1 MQRLLEFLYRFKEY
15 SALCGFTFISFI
27 MMNLGNTT
35 ELGGYRS
42 IVVGGIGWMQS
53 AFSWIPNP
61 IALKNENA
69 ALRELNLQLSD
80 ERAKIRQSII
90 ENAKLR
96 KMLEFKKAST
106 VPLISA
112 DIVGK
117 TTTEARNYATVNR
130 GEQDGVEVGMPVVTD
145 AGLVG
150 LVVGTSK
157 SYSAIRLLINRESR
171 IAGKIQRSRIDG
183 ILIWD
188 GEDAL
193 TMKNIPK
200 SYDVQ
205 VGDEVNTSS
214 YSNRYPANIKIGTV
228 METRDDGT
236 SLFRKILVKPA
247 VNFLTLEQV
256 FIMKLMPNP
265 ERVIL
270 ERDNNRVGK
279 PMIPQLKAR

>member
-15 SALCGFTFISFI
+15 SALSALTIVSFI

-35 ELGGYRS
+35 DLGGYRS

-106 VPLISA
+106 TPLITA

-117 TTTEARNYATVNR
+117 TTTEARNYATINR
-130 GEQDGVEVGMPVVTD
+130 GKKDGVEVGMPVVTD

-150 LVVGTSK
+150 LVVGTSDG
-157 SYSAIRLLINRESR
+157 YSVIRLLINRESR

-205 VGDEVNTSS
+205 VGDEVITSS

-236 SLFRKILVKPA
+236 SLFRKILVKPSL
-247 VNFLTLEQV
+247 NFLTLEQV
-256 FIMKLMPNP
+256 FVMKLLPNP
-265 ERVIL
+265 ERILL
-270 ERDNNRVGK
+270 ERDNNKLGK
-279 PMIPQLKAR
+279 PMIPQIKAR

>member
-15 SALCGFTFISFI
+15 SALSALTIVSLI

-35 ELGGYRS
+35 DLGGYRS

-106 VPLISA
+106 TPLITA

-117 TTTEARNYATVNR
+117 TTTEARNYATINR
-130 GEQDGVEVGMPVVTD
+130 GKKDGVEVGMPVVTD

-150 LVVGTSK
+150 LVVGTSDG
-157 SYSAIRLLINRESR
+157 YSVIRLLINRESR

-205 VGDEVNTSS
+205 VGDEVITSS
-214 YSNRYPANIKIGTV
+214 YSNRYPSNIKIGTV

-236 SLFRKILVKPA
+236 SLFRKILVKPS

-256 FIMKLMPNP
+256 FVMKLLPNP
-265 ERVIL
+265 ERILL
-270 ERDNNRVGK
+270 ERDNNKLGK
-279 PMIPQLKAR
+279 PMIPQIKAR

>member
-15 SALCGFTFISFI
+15 SALSALTIVSLI

-35 ELGGYRS
+35 DLGGYRS

-106 VPLISA
+106 TPLITA

-117 TTTEARNYATVNR
+117 TTTEARNYATINR
-130 GEQDGVEVGMPVVTD
+130 GKKDGVEVGMPVVTD

-150 LVVGTSK
+150 LVVGTSDG
-157 SYSAIRLLINRESR
+157 YSVIRLLINRESR

-205 VGDEVNTSS
+205 VGDEVITSS
-214 YSNRYPANIKIGTV
+214 YSNRYPSNIKIGTV

-236 SLFRKILVKPA
+236 SLFRKILVKPS

-256 FIMKLMPNP
+256 FVLKLLPNP
-265 ERVIL
+265 ERILL
-270 ERDNNRVGK
+270 ERDNNKLGK
-279 PMIPQLKAR
+279 PMIPQIKAR

>member
-256 FIMKLMPNP
+256 FIMKLLPNP

>member
-15 SALCGFTFISFI
+15 SALSALTIVSFI

-35 ELGGYRS
+35 DLGGYRS

-106 VPLISA
+106 TPLITA

-117 TTTEARNYATVNR
+117 TATEARNYATINR
-130 GEQDGVEVGMPVVTD
+130 GKKDGVEVGMPVVTD

-150 LVVGTSK
+150 LVVGTSDG
-157 SYSAIRLLINRESR
+157 YSVIRLLINRESR

-205 VGDEVNTSS
+205 VGDEVITSS

-236 SLFRKILVKPA
+236 SLFRKILVKPSL
-247 VNFLTLEQV
+247 NFLTLEQV
-256 FIMKLMPNP
+256 FVMKLLPNP
-265 ERVIL
+265 ERILL
-270 ERDNNRVGK
+270 ERDNNKLGK
-279 PMIPQLKAR
+279 PMIPQIKAR

>member
-15 SALCGFTFISFI
+15 SALSGLTLFSLIL
-27 MMNLGNTT
+27 MNIGNTT

-106 VPLISA
+106 TPLITA

-117 TTTEARNYATVNR
+117 TTT
-130 GEQDGVEVGMPVVTD
+130 
-145 AGLVG
+145 
-150 LVVGTSK
+150 
-157 SYSAIRLLINRESR
+157 
-171 IAGKIQRSRIDG
+171 
-183 ILIWD
+183 
-188 GEDAL
+188 
-193 TMKNIPK
+193 
-200 SYDVQ
+200 
-205 VGDEVNTSS
+205 
-214 YSNRYPANIKIGTV
+214 
-228 METRDDGT
+228 
-236 SLFRKILVKPA
+236 
-247 VNFLTLEQV
+247 
-256 FIMKLMPNP
+256 
-265 ERVIL
+265 
-270 ERDNNRVGK
+270 
-279 PMIPQLKAR
+279 

>member
-1 MQRLLEFLYRFKEY
+1 MRRLLEFLFRFKEY
-15 SALCGFTFISFI
+15 AALCGFTFISLI
-27 MMNLGNTT
+27 MMNFGNTT

-96 KMLEFKKAST
+96 KMLEFKKASNI
-106 VPLISA
+106 PLISA

-117 TTTEARNYATVNR
+117 TTTEARNYATINR
-130 GEQDGVEVGMPVVTD
+130 GEDDGIEVGMPVVTD

-150 LVVGTSK
+150 LIVGTSDD
-157 SYSAIRLLINRESR
+157 YSVVRLLINRESR

-205 VGDEVNTSS
+205 VGDEVLTSS
-214 YSNRYPANIKIGTV
+214 YSNRYPSNIKIGTV

-236 SLFRKILVKPA
+236 SLFRRILVKPS
-247 VNFLTLEQV
+247 VNFITLEQV
-256 FIMKLMPNP
+256 FVLKLLPNP
-265 ERVIL
+265 ERILL
-270 ERDNNRVGK
+270 ERESNKIGK
-279 PMIPQLKAR
+279 PMIPQVKDR

>member
-1 MQRLLEFLYRFKEY
+1 MRRLLEFLYRFKEY
-15 SALCGFTFISFI
+15 AALCGFTFISLI
-27 MMNLGNTT
+27 MMNFGNTT

-106 VPLISA
+106 IPLISA

-117 TTTEARNYATVNR
+117 TTTEARNYATINR
-130 GEQDGVEVGMPVVTD
+130 GVKDGVEVGMPVVTD

-150 LVVGTSK
+150 LIVGTSDDF
-157 SYSAIRLLINRESR
+157 SVVRLLINRESR

-205 VGDEVNTSS
+205 VGDEVLTSS
-214 YSNRYPANIKIGTV
+214 YSNRYPSNIKIGTV
-228 METRDDGT
+228 IETRDNGT
-236 SLFRKILVKPA
+236 SLFRRILVKPA
-247 VNFLTLEQV
+247 VNFITLEQV
-256 FIMKLMPNP
+256 FVMKLLPNP
-265 ERVIL
+265 ERLLL
-270 ERDNNRVGK
+270 ERNKEKVGK
-279 PMIPQLKAR
+279 PMIPQVKDR

>member
-15 SALCGFTFISFI
+15 SALSALTLVSFI

-35 ELGGYRS
+35 DLGGYRS

-106 VPLISA
+106 TPLITA

-117 TTTEARNYATVNR
+117 TTTEARNYATINR
-130 GEQDGVEVGMPVVTD
+130 GKKDGVEVGMPVVTD

-150 LVVGTSK
+150 LVVGTSDG
-157 SYSAIRLLINRESR
+157 YSVIRLLINRESR

-205 VGDEVNTSS
+205 VGDEVITSS

-236 SLFRKILVKPA
+236 SLFRKILVKPS

-256 FIMKLMPNP
+256 FVIKLLPNP
-265 ERVIL
+265 ERILL
-270 ERDNNRVGK
+270 ERDNNKLGK
-279 PMIPQLKAR
+279 PMIPQIKAR

>member
-1 MQRLLEFLYRFKEY
+1 MRRLLEFLFRFKEY
-15 SALCGFTFISFI
+15 AALCGFTCISLI
-27 MMNLGNTT
+27 MMNFGNTT

-106 VPLISA
+106 IPLVSA

-117 TTTEARNYATVNR
+117 TTTEARNYATINR
-130 GEQDGVEVGMPVVTD
+130 GEEDGVEVGMPVVTD

-150 LVVGTSK
+150 LIVGTSDD
-157 SYSAIRLLINRESR
+157 YSVVRLLVNRESR

-205 VGDEVNTSS
+205 VGDEVLTSS
-214 YSNRYPANIKIGTV
+214 YSNRYPSNIKIGTV

-236 SLFRKILVKPA
+236 SLFRRILVKPA
-247 VNFLTLEQV
+247 VNFITLEQV
-256 FIMKLMPNP
+256 FVMKLLPNP
-265 ERVIL
+265 ERILL
-270 ERDNNRVGK
+270 ERESNKVGK
-279 PMIPQLKAR
+279 PMIPQVKDR

>member
-15 SALCGFTFISFI
+15 SALSGLTLFSLIL
-27 MMNLGNTT
+27 MNIGNTT

-106 VPLISA
+106 TPLITA

-117 TTTEARNYATVNR
+117 TTTEARNYATINR
-130 GEQDGVEVGMPVVTD
+130 GKKDGVEVGMPVVTD

-150 LVVGTSK
+150 LVVGTSDG
-157 SYSAIRLLINRESR
+157 YSVMRLLINRESR

-205 VGDEVNTSS
+205 VGDEVITSS

-236 SLFRKILVKPA
+236 SLFRKILVKPS

-256 FIMKLMPNP
+256 FVMKLLPNS
-265 ERVIL
+265 ERILL
-270 ERDNNRVGK
+270 ERDNNKLGK
-279 PMIPQLKAR
+279 PMIPQNKAR

>member
-15 SALCGFTFISFI
+15 SALSGLTLFSLIL
-27 MMNLGNTT
+27 MNIGNTT

-106 VPLISA
+106 TPLITA

-117 TTTEARNYATVNR
+117 TTTEARNYATINR
-130 GEQDGVEVGMPVVTD
+130 GKKDGVQVGMPVVTD

-150 LVVGTSK
+150 LVVGTSDG
-157 SYSAIRLLINRESR
+157 YSVMRLLINRESR

-205 VGDEVNTSS
+205 VGDEVITSS

-236 SLFRKILVKPA
+236 SLFRKILVKPS

-256 FIMKLMPNP
+256 FVMKLLPNP
-265 ERVIL
+265 ERILL
-270 ERDNNRVGK
+270 ERDNNKLGK
-279 PMIPQLKAR
+279 PMIPQNKAR

>member
-1 MQRLLEFLYRFKEY
+1 MRRLLEFLYRFKEY
-15 SALCGFTFISFI
+15 AALCGFTFISLI
-27 MMNLGNTT
+27 MMNFGNTT

-96 KMLEFKKAST
+96 KMLEFKKASNI
-106 VPLISA
+106 PLISA

-117 TTTEARNYATVNR
+117 TTTEARNYATINR
-130 GEQDGVEVGMPVVTD
+130 GEDDGIEVGMPVVTD

-150 LVVGTSK
+150 LIVGTSDD
-157 SYSAIRLLINRESR
+157 YSVVRLLINRESR

-205 VGDEVNTSS
+205 VGDEVLTSS
-214 YSNRYPANIKIGTV
+214 YSNRYPSNIKIGTV

-236 SLFRKILVKPA
+236 SLFRRILVKPS
-247 VNFLTLEQV
+247 VNFITLEQV
-256 FIMKLMPNP
+256 FVLKLLPNP
-265 ERVIL
+265 ERILL
-270 ERDNNRVGK
+270 ERESNKIGK
-279 PMIPQLKAR
+279 PMIPQVKDR

>member
-15 SALCGFTFISFI
+15 SALSGLTLFSLIL
-27 MMNLGNTT
+27 MNIGNTT

-106 VPLISA
+106 TPLITA

-117 TTTEARNYATVNR
+117 TTTEARNYATINR
-130 GEQDGVEVGMPVVTD
+130 GKKDGVEVGMPVVTD

-150 LVVGTSK
+150 HVVGTSDG
-157 SYSAIRLLINRESR
+157 YSVMRLLINRESR

-205 VGDEVNTSS
+205 VGDEVITSS

-236 SLFRKILVKPA
+236 SLFRKILVKPS

-256 FIMKLMPNP
+256 FVMKLLPNS
-265 ERVIL
+265 ERILL
-270 ERDNNRVGK
+270 ERDNNKLGK
-279 PMIPQLKAR
+279 PMIPQNKAR

>member
-1 MQRLLEFLYRFKEY
+1 MQRLLEFIFRFREY
-15 SALCGFTFISFI
+15 SALSAFTIISLI

-35 ELGGYRS
+35 DLGGYRS

-96 KMLEFKKAST
+96 KMLEFKKSSGI
-106 VPLISA
+106 PLISA

-117 TTTEARNYATVNR
+117 TTTEARNYATINR
-130 GEQDGVEVGMPVVTD
+130 GEDDGVEVGMPVVTD

-150 LVVGTSK
+150 LVVGTSDG
-157 SYSAIRLLINRESR
+157 YSVIRLLINRESR

-205 VGDEVNTSS
+205 VGDEVITSS
-214 YSNRYPANIKIGTV
+214 YSNRYPPNIKIGTV

-236 SLFRKILVKPA
+236 SLFRKILVKPS

-256 FIMKLMPNP
+256 FVLKLMPNP
-265 ERVIL
+265 ERILL
-270 ERDNNRVGK
+270 ERDNNKVGK
-279 PMIPQLKAR
+279 PMIPQIKAR

>member
-1 MQRLLEFLYRFKEY
+1 
-15 SALCGFTFISFI
+15 

-35 ELGGYRS
+35 DLGGYRS

-106 VPLISA
+106 TPLITA

-117 TTTEARNYATVNR
+117 TTTEARNYATINR
-130 GEQDGVEVGMPVVTD
+130 GKKDGVEVGMPVVTD

-150 LVVGTSK
+150 LVVGTSDG
-157 SYSAIRLLINRESR
+157 YSVIRLLINRESR

-205 VGDEVNTSS
+205 VGDEVITSS

-236 SLFRKILVKPA
+236 SLFRKILVKPSL
-247 VNFLTLEQV
+247 NFLTLEQV
-256 FIMKLMPNP
+256 FVMKLLPNP
-265 ERVIL
+265 ERILL
-270 ERDNNRVGK
+270 ERDNNKLGK
-279 PMIPQLKAR
+279 PMIPQIKAR

>member
-1 MQRLLEFLYRFKEY
+1 MRRLLEFLFRFKEY
-15 SALCGFTFISFI
+15 AALCGFTFISLII
-27 MMNLGNTT
+27 MNFGNTT

-106 VPLISA
+106 IPLITA

-117 TTTEARNYATVNR
+117 TTTEARNYATINR
-130 GEQDGVEVGMPVVTD
+130 GEDDGVEVGMPVVTD

-150 LVVGTSK
+150 LVVGTSDD
-157 SYSAIRLLINRESR
+157 YSVVRLLINRESR

-188 GEDAL
+188 VEDAL

-205 VGDEVNTSS
+205 VGDEVLTSS
-214 YSNRYPANIKIGTV
+214 YSNRYPSNIKIGTV

-236 SLFRKILVKPA
+236 SLFRRILVKPA
-247 VNFLTLEQV
+247 VNFITLEQV
-256 FIMKLMPNP
+256 FVMKLLPNP
-265 ERVIL
+265 ERVLL
-270 ERDNNRVGK
+270 ERENNKVGK
-279 PMIPQLKAR
+279 PMIPQVKDR

>member
-1 MQRLLEFLYRFKEY
+1 MRRLLEFLFRFKEY
-15 SALCGFTFISFI
+15 AALCGFTFVSLI
-27 MMNLGNTT
+27 MMNFGNTT

-106 VPLISA
+106 IPLISA
-112 DIVGK
+112 DIAGK
-117 TTTEARNYATVNR
+117 TTTEARNYATINR
-130 GEQDGVEVGMPVVTD
+130 GEDDGVQVGMPVVTD

-150 LVVGTSK
+150 LIVGTSD
-157 SYSAIRLLINRESR
+157 SYSVVRLLINRESR

-205 VGDEVNTSS
+205 VGDEVLTSS
-214 YSNRYPANIKIGTV
+214 YSNRYPSNIKIGTV

-236 SLFRKILVKPA
+236 SLFRRILVKPA
-247 VNFLTLEQV
+247 VNFITLEQV
-256 FIMKLMPNP
+256 FVMKLLPNP
-265 ERVIL
+265 ERVLL
-270 ERDNNRVGK
+270 ERENNKVGK
-279 PMIPQLKAR
+279 PMIPQVKDR